1 MQEKKV
7 EIKKMFVFI
16 LLIPLFL
23 ILAFYLFIASNKT
36 KTLGTLFYTEKSDID
51 YQVCLKENSFF
62 EKKCQPKGMGYIASA
77 IDYIDISFNYNFEL
91 NQNVD
96 FDYEYYVDGIITLTD
111 KSDSNN
117 ILFTKTIKLL
127 DTTKKSENSIDGFQI
142 SEKFKIDY
150 NEYNSLVR
158 AFKTQYSV
166 SVDSNLKLKLYVKTL
181 GGNEKFQDQIKSNGE
196 MELTIPL
203 TENTININMNYKDIN
218 KSDVFVAKSKKMI
231 INTIYFIAS
240 IAFAGLSVITI
251 ILFGVYL
258 NSRENNKSEY
268 EKFVENKLKNLNR
281 MIVSARENSKIEETD
296 YDEIVDVRNFSELV
310 DIADRITEV
319 ITWTE
324 VIHNNDLKVSWFTVP
339 NEKRLYRIIYKSTD
353 KNLN

>member
-7 EIKKMFVFI
+7 GIKKTFI
-16 LLIPLFL
+16 FLLLIPLFL
-23 ILAFYLFIASNKT
+23 TLAFYLFNASNKT

-62 EKKCQPKGMGYIASA
+62 EEKCQTKGMGYIASA
-77 IDYIDISFNYNFEL
+77 IDYIDINFNYNFEL
-91 NQNVD
+91 NQNID
-96 FDYEYYVDGIITLTD
+96 FDYEYFVDGVITLVD

-127 DTTKKSENSIDGFQI
+127 DITKKSEKNIDGFKI

-150 NEYNSLVR
+150 DEYNSLVR

-218 KSDVFVAKSKKMI
+218 KSDEFVAKSNRTIM
-231 INTIYFIAS
+231 NTVYLIAS
-240 IAFAGLSVITI
+240 IVFAGCSVITT
-251 ILFGVYL
+251 ILFGIYL
-258 NSRENNKSEY
+258 NIKGNNKNEY

-281 MIVSARENSKIEETD
+281 MIVSAKENSKIEETD
-296 YDEIVDVRNFSELV
+296 YEEIVDVRDFNELV

-324 VIHNNDLKVSWFTVP
+324 VIHENNLKVSWFTVP

-353 KNLN
+353 TDLK

>member
-1 MQEKKV
+1 MKKQKV
-7 EIKKMFVFI
+7 KIKKHINFL
-16 LLIPLFL
+16 LLIPVFVG
-23 ILAFYLFIASNKT
+23 LAVYLFTASSKT
-36 KTLGTLFYTEKSDID
+36 KILGTLFYTEKSDID

-62 EKKCQPKGMGYIASA
+62 EEKCQTKGMGYIASA
-77 IDYIDISFNYNFEL
+77 IDYIDINFNYSFEL
-91 NQNVD
+91 NQNID

-117 ILFTKTIKLL
+117 ILFKKTIKLL
-127 DTTKKSENSIDGFQI
+127 DITKKSEKNIDGFQI

-150 NEYNSLVR
+150 DEYNSLVR
-158 AFKTQYSV
+158 DFKTQYSV

-218 KSDVFVAKSKKMI
+218 KSDEFVAKSNKTI
-231 INTIYFIAS
+231 INTVYLIAS
-240 IAFAGLSVITI
+240 IVFAGCSVITT
-251 ILFGVYL
+251 ILFGAYL
-258 NSRENNKSEY
+258 NSKGNDKSEY
-268 EKFVENKLKNLNR
+268 DKFVENKLKNLNR
-281 MIVSARENSKIEETD
+281 MIVSARENSKIEESD
-296 YDEIVDVRNFSELV
+296 YDEIVDVRDFNELV
-310 DIADRITEV
+310 DIADRINEV

-324 VIHNNDLKVSWFTVP
+324 VIHKNDLKVSWFTVP

-353 KNLN
+353 TNLK